1 MPLCTPHICTS
12 ACREDSW
19 CIPCSCLSAYREG
32 KGCTPCTGISAC
44 REGRGCTSSTC
55 VSTCREGMTCTPSSG
70 VSPCRGGRACT
81 PRSPVS
87 ACRETRGCTPRDGFS
102 ASRGGKG
109 CTPRRCVSPCRA
121 SITFV
126 PSLTGSRIFLIS
138 STNTRLVTRASRCAV
153 VQHEE
158 QRCHSFEVTSFVPRN
173 LILPFC
179 SPVNSSSPKRNVAQ
193 RLAQLDD
200 GPRGGGR
207 RGWRRWRGGRGEA
220 RAYDGAF
227 CGGCPHVPSKSHHTR
242 PSISTSR

>member
-1 MPLCTPHICTS
+1 
-12 ACREDSW
+12 
-19 CIPCSCLSAYREG
+19 
-32 KGCTPCTGISAC
+32 
-44 REGRGCTSSTC
+44 
-55 VSTCREGMTCTPSSG
+55 MTCTPSSG

-87 ACRETRGCTPRDGFS
+87 ACRETRGCTTRSGFSACREGKGCTLRRRLSACRGGSPCTPCSRLSACSEGRGCTPRNGFS

-158 QRCHSFEVTSFVPRN
+158 QRCHSFEVTSFAPRN

-207 RGWRRWRGGRGEA
+207 RGWRRWRGGGGEA

-227 CGGCPHVPSKSHHTR
+227 CGGCPHVPSKNHHTR